1 MTLRIAL
8 EDFQLANSL
17 YAATSVD
24 VWTVDVTLA
33 KTATRAT
40 LYAAPTGSATRVNP
54 VTLDSRGKFAQPIYV
69 EVPVIM
75 TVTPTTG
82 LAHDTAV
89 TGLVSRWRGVWA
101 TATLYYPNERVRHP
115 TDATTYIVVTPHT
128 SGVFATDLGA
138 GKLEQEWDADTIA
151 EGVQDALDDYLHAK
165 TYGAVGDGTTD
176 DTAAL
181 QAFFDD
187 CASLSRPGLIG
198 PGTFIVSG
206 LTLKTN
212 TYIHGAGRENTW
224 LKLKASSNVHVI
236 EGENADALFGGGTYT
251 GIRNFGLFDLG
262 IDGNRANQA
271 PGDPDLCCGI
281 AVYGAKGHL
290 ARLTIKE
297 VDGSGLRTGWGQYGE
312 SVGGLSSRYDDVVI
326 DTVGRNGWWNTGSH
340 DHLATH
346 IVIIDAGQETDNTYD
361 GIRQEVYG
369 DGRYIG
375 AHPWHRAAATN
386 RMRHAAYSNGYS
398 TWIGCIFEGGRSQFY
413 SDGDHEKLQ
422 GCTFMAHF
430 GTAGT
435 SMVTLAGNATIIDGA
450 RFHNTNAADCFALK
464 LGDGSTIAGY
474 NVRGLFYGFSARTP
488 FNFANDGG
496 GTIQGVGSSAGGG
509 ATAFTGTVA
518 SASRIEY
525 RQIGTVID
533 FYPDSIAGRYAD
545 RRGSQSSRIL
555 ASHANTTPGARQVQE
570 YVLVRDTTDATATT
584 LTSDGSTGSA
594 FNLPVLE
601 TDMAMAFDG
610 RVVAYDLGNGDTKEW
625 SITGLIRRFTD
636 VASTTLIGSAASST
650 YADAGAATWAVTMA
664 AEASSIGALQVRGAG
679 AAGRTVRWVCIV
691 RCTQVQDV

>member
-69 EVPVIM
+69 EVPVVM

-115 TDATTYIVVTPHT
+115 TDATTYVVMTPHT

-151 EGVQDALDDYLHAK
+151 EGVQDALQDYLHAA
-165 TYGAVGDGTTD
+165 TYGVVGDGVAD
-176 DTAAL
+176 DTAAM
-181 QAFFDD
+181 QDFFDD
-187 CASLSRPGLIG
+187 CASLGRPGLIG

-224 LKLKASSNVHVI
+224 LKLKAASNVHVI
-236 EGENADALFGGGTYT
+236 EGENADALFGGGTYS

-262 IDGNRANQA
+262 IDGNRANQSPA
-271 PGDPDLCCGI
+271 NPDLCCGV
-281 AVYGAKGHL
+281 AFYGSKGHL

-297 VDGSGLRTGWGQYGE
+297 VDGDGLRSEWGQYGE
-312 SVGGLSSRYDDVVI
+312 PVGGMEARYDDIVI
-326 DTVGRNGWWNTGSH
+326 DTVGRHGWRNGGPH
-340 DHLATH
+340 DFLATH
-346 IVIIDAGQETDNTYD
+346 VIVIDASQETNNTYD
-361 GIRQEVYG
+361 GVHQDTYG
-369 DGRYIG
+369 NGTYIG
-375 AHPWHRAAATN
+375 VHPWHRSAASN
-386 RMRHAAYSNGYS
+386 RARYGAYSGGYS
-398 TWIGCIFEGGRSQFY
+398 AWIGCLFEGGRAQFY
-413 SDGDHEKLQ
+413 SAGQFDKLL
-422 GCTFMAHF
+422 GCSFFAHY

-435 SMVTLAGNATIIDGA
+435 AMVTLAASDTIISSA

-464 LGDGSTIAGY
+464 IGDGSTIGGY
-474 NVRGLFYGFSARTP
+474 DVEGTFHGFDSRTP

-496 GTIQGVGSSAGGG
+496 GTIRGVGSSSGGG
-509 ATAFTGTVA
+509 ATAFSGTV
-518 SASRIEY
+518 SSTSRIEY
-525 RQIGTVID
+525 RQIGTLID

-555 ASHANTTPGARQVQE
+555 ASYANTTPGARQVQE
-570 YVLVRDTTDATATT
+570 YVLVRDTTDATATD
-584 LTSDGSTGSA
+584 LTSDASTISA
-594 FNLPVLE
+594 FNIPVLE

-610 RVVAYDLGNGDTKEW
+610 RVVAYDLGNGNTKEW
-625 SITGLIRRFTD
+625 SITGLIRRFTN

-664 AEASSIGALQVRGAG
+664 AEASSLGGLLVKGAG

-691 RCTQVQDV
+691 RCIQVQDA